1 MPTAASSPPTTSM
14 PASHTATAL
23 VPPCHEDDWVRPVQG
38 RRIALDQQQSAAG
51 AKYTTG
57 PTAENALRWRSVRGG
72 GIGRLL
78 RARGRGRDR
87 ATKPGNMP
95 GRRLRHRAAGSLRSQ
110 GPPRGLRWIGERE
123 VDWTDTAN
131 CDDRRFILAADHPVV
146 MRSSSHAVHE
156 AAGRRRHAR
165 SGVEISAAVDP
176 PTAGDND
183 AEPIAR
189 ISMRRA
195 HVSRMPADEDIVEA
209 WRSAVPGQTTNV
221 GAALRKRGLRFPLQR
236 AGQLDDGLRRI
247 ERTGGRTRWPEG
259 QRRKK

>member
-1 MPTAASSPPTTSM
+1 MRTIGSGRFKADESPSTS
-14 PASHTATAL
+14 
-23 VPPCHEDDWVRPVQG
+23 
-38 RRIALDQQQSAAG
+38 
-51 AKYTTG
+51 
-57 PTAENALRWRSVRGG
+57 N
-72 GIGRLL
+72 
-78 RARGRGRDR
+78 RAPLEPSLPRDLAPR
-87 ATKPGNMP
+87 T
-95 GRRLRHRAAGSLRSQ
+95 RCAAGSLRSQ

-176 PTAGDND
+176 PTARDND